1 MKNKLLQKKIQP
13 FLLDR
18 LTDNKDNQAFFDS
31 KESTYSIDQLRQSIE
46 RDLQWLF
53 ETIALSANS
62 SLAIEDYEHIPS
74 SVINYGIP
82 DIIGAIARS
91 IDEKDLEKK
100 LTLAIQRFEPRII
113 KESIKLKVN
122 IAKTKASTLDELFEI
137 QLDGMLWAQPRHVP
151 FKLKRQVTMVSSHR

>member
-1 MKNKLLQKKIQP
+1 MNKQLLQKKIHP

-18 LTDNKDNQAFFDS
+18 LTDYGSRTSDEEKNYD
-31 KESTYSIDQLRQSIE
+31 IGQLKSSVE

-62 SLAIEDYEHIPS
+62 SLEIEEYEHIPS

-91 IDEKDLEKK
+91 IDERDLEKK
-100 LTLAIQRFEPRII
+100 LTVAIERFEPRII
-113 KESIKLKVN
+113 KDSINVRVN
-122 IAKTKASTLDELFEI
+122 IGKTKANSLDELFEI
-137 QLDGMLWAQPRHVP
+137 QLNGMLWAQPRNVP
-151 FKLKRQVTMVSSHR
+151 FKLNRQVTMVSSQS

>member
-1 MKNKLLQKKIQP
+1 MKEKLLQKKIQP

-18 LTDNKDNQAFFDS
+18 LTDKGNESSNDS
-31 KESTYSIDQLRQSIE
+31 KGNSYSIDQLRQNVE

-74 SVINYGIP
+74 SVINFGIP

-91 IDEKDLEKK
+91 VDERDLEKK
-100 LTLAIQRFEPRII
+100 LTVAIERFEPRII
-113 KESIKLKVN
+113 KDSINVRVN
-122 IAKTKASTLDELFEI
+122 IGKTKANSLDELFEI
-137 QLDGMLWAQPRHVP
+137 QLNGMLWAQPRNVP
-151 FKLKRQVTMVSSHR
+151 FKLNRQVTMVSSQS